1 MLPES
6 RLAACQHQLPQALG
20 PASFLSAPMNR
31 TEGPKHWAAWAP
43 WNQGGSLRASA
54 RAGSSERG
62 RESSAMENP
71 VWAAYNWAD
80 VVALE
85 RQLGNT
91 AIRGGIFPL
100 PLPAS

>member
-1 MLPES
+1 MAFA
-6 RLAACQHQLPQALG
+6 RVG
-20 PASFLSAPMNR
+20 P
-31 TEGPKHWAAWAP
+31 
-43 WNQGGSLRASA
+43 
-54 RAGSSERG
+54 SERG

>member
-1 MLPES
+1 M
-6 RLAACQHQLPQALG
+6 A
-20 PASFLSAPMNR
+20 FTR
-31 TEGPKHWAAWAP
+31 TGT
-43 WNQGGSLRASA
+43 
-54 RAGSSERG
+54 SERG
-62 RESSAMENP
+62 KESSAMESP

-85 RQLGNT
+85 QQSGNT

>member
-1 MLPES
+1 MDPS
-6 RLAACQHQLPQALG
+6 TQ
-20 PASFLSAPMNR
+20 
-31 TEGPKHWAAWAP
+31 HWAVWAP
-43 WNQGGSLRASA
+43 WSQEGSLLAFA
-54 RAGSSERG
+54 RAGALEWG

-71 VWAAYNWAD
+71 VWAAYNWVD
-80 VVALE
+80 VVGLV